1 MTVSDIDYS
10 QVWTMPEEALLWM
23 SLIVALAIG
32 FMFAIPGATKYLRT
46 SALIS
51 GLAWMFAAL
60 PVYSRIDVG
69 FGVIA
74 FGFGIM
80 LFILGGMGWIGGT
93 NDLQ

>member
-1 MTVSDIDYS
+1 MID
-10 QVWTMPEEALLWM
+10 EEALLWM
-23 SLIVALAIG
+23 SLEVALALG
-32 FMFAIPGATKYLRT
+32 FMFAIPGARKYLRT
-46 SALIS
+46 SAMIS

-74 FGFGIM
+74 FGIGIT

-93 NDLQ
+93 DDLP